1 MNASP
6 SSVDWSESACTGA
19 EIRLER
25 VSVTFGEHRIVS
37 DINLHVAP
45 GEFVCLLG
53 PSGCGKST
61 LLNLV
66 AGFLP
71 ATSGKVSAGGLP
83 VHGPGRDR
91 GVVFQSTEAL
101 FPWLTVQENVEYGP
115 RMCGVPRAVRA
126 DAARRYLDLVGLS
139 HAGNRM
145 PGELSGGMRQRAQ
158 IARVLVN
165 EPSVVLMDEPFG
177 ALDAQTREVMQ
188 VEVDRIW
195 RATRPTI
202 LFITHDIWE
211 AILLGDRIITM
222 TAGPDATFKT
232 VAPVEIPR
240 PRELTAPA
248 ALELYRE
255 LREQIAS
262 EVRRTLQAQGLAR
275 ERLAREAAA

>member
-1 MNASP
+1 MNTSP
-6 SSVDWSESACTGA
+6 SSADRSESARTGA

-25 VSVTFGEHRIVS
+25 VSVAFGEHRIVS
-37 DINLHVAP
+37 DINLHVAA

-71 ATSGKVSAGGLP
+71 ATSGKVSAGGRS

-188 VEVDRIW
+188 LEVDRIW
-195 RATRPTI
+195 RPARPTI

-232 VAPVEIPR
+232 VAKVEIPR

-255 LREQIAS
+255 LREDIAS

-275 ERLAREAAA
+275 EGLAREAAA

>member
-1 MNASP
+1 MGCACAACLVQSVP
-6 SSVDWSESACTGA
+6 S
-19 EIRLER
+19 
-25 VSVTFGEHRIVS
+25 
-37 DINLHVAP
+37 
-45 GEFVCLLG
+45 
-53 PSGCGKST
+53 
-61 LLNLV
+61 
-66 AGFLP
+66 
-71 ATSGKVSAGGLP
+71 
-83 VHGPGRDR
+83 
-91 GVVFQSTEAL
+91 
-101 FPWLTVQENVEYGP
+101 
-115 RMCGVPRAVRA
+115 
-126 DAARRYLDLVGLS
+126 AARRYLDLVGLS

-145 PGELSGGMRQRAQ
+145 PGELSGGMRQRVQ

-232 VAPVEIPR
+232 VATVEIPH

-248 ALELYRE
+248 ALKLYSY
-255 LREQIAS
+255 LREDIAS
-262 EVRRTLQAQGLAR
+262 EVRRTLQAQGLLKSEGSSGMTTLDTEFRPTLRPLRRPGRQRPFSTQGWRGCSPGSSRWRSALPSGR
-275 ERLAREAAA
+275 C

>member
-1 MNASP
+1 M
-6 SSVDWSESACTGA
+6 
-19 EIRLER
+19 
-25 VSVTFGEHRIVS
+25 
-37 DINLHVAP
+37 
-45 GEFVCLLG
+45 
-53 PSGCGKST
+53 
-61 LLNLV
+61 
-66 AGFLP
+66 
-71 ATSGKVSAGGLP
+71 
-83 VHGPGRDR
+83 
-91 GVVFQSTEAL
+91 FQSTEAL
-101 FPWLTVQENVEYGP
+101 FPWLTVQENVEYGL
-115 RMCGVPRAVRA
+115 RMGGMPRAVRA
-126 DAARRYLDLVGLS
+126 GAARRYLDLVGLS

-145 PGELSGGMRQRAQ
+145 PGELSGGMRQRVQ

-232 VAPVEIPR
+232 VAKVEIPR

-248 ALELYRE
+248 ALKLYSE
-255 LREQIAS
+255 LREDIGS
-262 EVRRTLQAQGLAR
+262 EVRRTLQAQGLSR
-275 ERLAREAAA
+275 EAPAKEAAA

>member
-1 MNASP
+1 MHK
-6 SSVDWSESACTGA
+6 CTGA
-19 EIRLER
+19 EIRLEGVGVR
-25 VSVTFGEHRIVS
+25 FGESRIMS
-37 DINLHVAP
+37 GINLNVAA

-61 LLNLV
+61 LLNVV
-66 AGFLP
+66 AGFVP
-71 ATSGKVSAGGLP
+71 ASSGRVSVGGRP
-83 VHGPGRDR
+83 VRGPGMDR

-101 FPWLTVQENVEYGP
+101 FPWLTVQQNIEYGP
-115 RMCGVPRAVRA
+115 RMRGVPRP
-126 DAARRYLDLVGLS
+126 ARLEATRHYLELVGLG
-139 HAGNRM
+139 HAANRL
-145 PGELSGGMRQRAQ
+145 PGELSGGMRQRTQ

-188 VEVDRIW
+188 GELDRIW

-232 VAPVEIPR
+232 VAPVDISR
-240 PRELTAPA
+240 PRELTSPA
-248 ALELYRE
+248 AVGLYRE
-255 LREQIAS
+255 LRENIAA
-262 EVRRTLQAQGLAR
+262 EVRRTLYAEGLTR
-275 ERLAREAAA
+275 GAAA